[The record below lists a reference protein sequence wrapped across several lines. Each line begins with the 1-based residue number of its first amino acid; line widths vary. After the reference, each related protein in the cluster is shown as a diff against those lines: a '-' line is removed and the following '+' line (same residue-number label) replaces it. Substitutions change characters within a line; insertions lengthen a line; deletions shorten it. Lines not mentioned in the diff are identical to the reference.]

1 MEPSFGPV
9 SIFYC
14 WQSLALS
21 TAVWALTR
29 IAKEALLLLS
39 GDNKKALL
47 WVRNVV
53 LPLFPILLGMLLV
66 FVAPILPADL
76 VRYAENQ
83 ALLNKDPELD
93 WTYYLAYGAI
103 VGQFSSY
110 LHDRVA
116 GLLEMKGIKGLPSQD
131 DDKTPVD
138 KQLP

>member
-1 MEPSFGPV
+1 MEPSLGPV

-21 TAVWALTR
+21 TGVWALSR
-29 IAKEALLLLS
+29 IVKSALTLS
-39 GDNKKALL
+39 VGDNKRAALWL
-47 WVRNVV
+47 KHVV
-53 LPLFPILLGMLLV
+53 MPLVPIILGMVLV
-66 FVAPILPADL
+66 FVVPILPADL

-110 LHDRVA
+110 LHDRVW
-116 GLLEMKGIKGLPSQD
+116 GLLQMRGIIKAE
-131 DDKTPVD
+131 TPGE
-138 KQLP
+138 KP